1 LCRERG
7 AQRPRQWNRRIAESP
22 CEVWDRFAVR
32 SRHKAAP
39 TGNVPS
45 LKSGTK
51 KPGQG
56 RVFRAH
62 RKKDYFL
69 ERPLKLLSRVSM
81 SIHSSI
87 WMKSATEISVPFFSL
102 AGFMTLP
109 EVSPRAA
116 FSV

>member
-1 LCRERG
+1 MGRE
-7 AQRPRQWNRRIAESP
+7 
-22 CEVWDRFAVR
+22 
-32 SRHKAAP
+32 AAP
-39 TGNVPS
+39 GSACESKYSCEIVRAASRPIATQGRS
-45 LKSGTK
+45 YKGACRGLEFAGMK

-56 RVFRAH
+56 RVFAFH
-62 RKKDYFL
+62 KKDYFL
-69 ERPLKLLSRVSM
+69 ERPLKLLSRVSI

>member
-1 LCRERG
+1 VTGTGCAGVRG
-7 AQRPRQWNRRIAESP
+7 HARSHRAPADSVGYVQLNESSLSRFENLQAQKNPAKAGF
-22 CEVWDRFAVR
+22 FAF
-32 SRHKAAP
+32 H
-39 TGNVPS
+39 
-45 LKSGTK
+45 
-51 KPGQG
+51 
-56 RVFRAH
+56 
-62 RKKDYFL
+62 KKDYFL
-69 ERPLKLLSRVSM
+69 ERPLKLLSRVSI